1 MEDGN
6 LRSGS
11 CDGVTKIDLE
21 DGSMD
26 VSAEDAGGI
35 STLVDSKRVEMI
47 PDEVVWDPDE
57 GEEDSGLFSVG
68 DNEGEEDGGLKRSL
82 LSDNL
87 HRRAAYCRKDSAE
100 KMIKMGRTL
109 G

>member
-21 DGSMD
+21 DGSID

-35 STLVDSKRVEMI
+35 STLVDSKGVEMI
-47 PDEVVWDPDE
+47 PDEVV
-57 GEEDSGLFSVG
+57 
-68 DNEGEEDGGLKRSL
+68 
-82 LSDNL
+82 
-87 HRRAAYCRKDSAE
+87 
-100 KMIKMGRTL
+100 
-109 G
+109 

>member
-68 DNEGEEDGGLKRSL
+68 DNEGEGGWGGWKGVFCLIICIEEQLIVGKILLKRW
-82 LSDNL
+82 
-87 HRRAAYCRKDSAE
+87 
-100 KMIKMGRTL
+100 
-109 G
+109 